1 MCLYSNHELYSEV
14 LQEAQRE
21 QHFNTLH
28 WNSLL
33 CQHLVSYRQVCSIVY
48 FNSCHK
54 YWRNIDRDV
63 GIKSIVAIRRQ
74 KKMQKKYLH

>member
-1 MCLYSNHELYSEV
+1 MRLHSNHELYSEV

-33 CQHLVSYRQVCSIVY
+33 CQRLVSY
-48 FNSCHK
+48 CHQK
-54 YWRNIDRDV
+54 T
-63 GIKSIVAIRRQ
+63 
-74 KKMQKKYLH
+74 KKMHKKYLHSEIN

>member
-1 MCLYSNHELYSEV
+1 MRLYSNHELYSDV

-21 QHFNTLH
+21 QYFNTLH
-28 WNSLL
+28 WKSLL
-33 CQHLVSYRQVCSIVY
+33 CQHLVSYRQVSSIVY

-63 GIKSIVAIRRQ
+63 GI
-74 KKMQKKYLH
+74 